1 MISYWS
7 EWRHSPCLMTPLTT
21 LLSLIVI
28 VLGLLYLILSL
39 PQLLVGAILGI
50 FLKRGNL
57 LVEFLYPTNL
67 GKWGHLLLLRLG
79 MRRSKTGTHSRCSD
93 FRVELCDGVYV
104 HCIPQL
110 TDNMAYGILFEDEYD
125 IKAMIVDVADPKD
138 LKRQLDLISVI
149 HYEKKKITIQV
160 VLSTHKHHDHTA
172 GNGSM
177 KSIPIYG
184 GAIEKVPYCTHYLK
198 DGDYVKL
205 PLTGYGYNNDVQI
218 EAIAAPSH
226 TRGSMVYAL
235 RTKENTFLFTGDAM
249 FSAGGGVPFEAEMNS
264 CGEDA
269 RKKKWNAIIQP
280 AAGMNSMERVF
291 CEILLRSV
299 ANGTNNQALIFP
311 GHEYTFDLLQRQFD
325 VKTPFAQDFTTNVNV
340 NKVSS
345 YSTFPPKAFFNTVSQ
360 YYIAAHRRTLPRSG
374 GRMLTIP
381 STIKRE
387 LDINPH
393 FRNLVKRGHVFITA
407 LRLYR
412 KYLSAN
418 NGLSKK
424 DNMDKSSGSTSSD
437 SSIPLSSTSS
447 RSVLSSDSAWTITSH
462 DVHKELF
469 TTVYTDD
476 LQKII
481 LALRDKKI
489 NHLQAADALASLGKE
504 LSTPVVEKRPIPNTL
519 LSDKSIWAG
528 SLSLAILGARP
539 TAMTPSDAQRMNLP
553 PPVHRKQSDEILI
566 SRTRLIRALYH
577 LGAISSMSASHSDDV
592 ASINHLWNDAIEL
605 QQIKKKSSH
614 QKTYDSID
622 AEHRKPAD
630 LPDLIPLLHVKSAL
644 YGLNMQSRKYC
655 FPCNSSS
662 SISTNKQ
669 LRRSN
674 GELVRHH
681 PAYCRLCRHF
691 IVQEDDN
698 IQEEKEKDALDVSC
712 LPFGDEGEEME
723 LEMMLSDGED
733 TISKHSRA
741 SSKYS
746 KASL

>member
-1 MISYWS
+1 MFSYWS

-21 LLSLIVI
+21 LLSLII
-28 VLGLLYLILSL
+28 MVLGLLYLIFSL
-39 PQLLVGAILGI
+39 PQLLIGAILGI

-67 GKWGHLLLLRLG
+67 GKWGHLFLLRLG
-79 MRRSKTGTHSRCSD
+79 MKRSKTGTHSRCSD

-110 TDNMAYGILFEDEYD
+110 TDNMAYGILFEDEFD
-125 IKAMIVDVADPKD
+125 VKAMIVDVADPKD
-138 LKRQLDLISVI
+138 LKRQLDLMSVI
-149 HYEKKKITIQV
+149 HYEKKKITIQA

-177 KSIPIYG
+177 KSMPIYG

-198 DGDYVKL
+198 NGDYVKL
-205 PLTGYGYNNDVQI
+205 PVTSNGCNNDVQI
-218 EAIAAPSH
+218 EAIATPSH
-226 TRGSMVYAL
+226 TRGSLVYVL

-249 FSAGGGVPFEAEMNS
+249 FSAGGGVPFEAETNT

-269 RKKKWNAIIQP
+269 RKKKWNSYMEP

-291 CEILLRSV
+291 CEILLRST
-299 ANGTNNQALIFP
+299 ANDTNQALIFP

-393 FRNLVKRGHVFITA
+393 FRNLVKRGNVFITA

-418 NGLSKK
+418 SSLNKRHTI
-424 DNMDKSSGSTSSD
+424 DKSFDSTSSD
-437 SSIPLSSTSS
+437 ASIPLSSTSS

-476 LQKII
+476 LQNII

-489 NHLQAADALASLGKE
+489 NHLQAADALLQATDALAS
-504 LSTPVVEKRPIPNTL
+504 PVVEKRPIPNTL

-528 SLSLAILGARP
+528 SLSLAILGAGP
-539 TAMTPSDAQRMNLP
+539 TAMTPSDAERMNLP
-553 PPVHRKQSDEILI
+553 PPVHRQKADEILI
-566 SRTRLIRALYH
+566 SRTRLIRALYQ
-577 LGAISSMSASHSDDV
+577 LGAISSTSVSCSDV
-592 ASINHLWNDAIEL
+592 LSINHLWNDAIEL
-605 QQIKKKSSH
+605 QQIKMKSSH
-614 QKTYDSID
+614 KKTYDSINE
-622 AEHRKPAD
+622 EHMQCTE
-630 LPDLIPLLHVKSAL
+630 LPDLVPLLHVKSAL

-655 FPCNSSS
+655 VPCTSSS
-662 SISTNKQ
+662 SLSTNKQ
-669 LRRSN
+669 LRRSS

-681 PAYCRLCRHF
+681 PAYCRLCRYF
-691 IVQEDDN
+691 VVEEDDN
-698 IQEEKEKDALDVSC
+698 IQEEKEKEVLDGPC
-712 LPFGDEGEEME
+712 LQHDDEG
-723 LEMMLSDGED
+723 LEMILSDGEE
-733 TISKHSRA
+733 TSSKHSKVSLLSH
-741 SSKYS
+741 SSAES
-746 KASL
+746 K